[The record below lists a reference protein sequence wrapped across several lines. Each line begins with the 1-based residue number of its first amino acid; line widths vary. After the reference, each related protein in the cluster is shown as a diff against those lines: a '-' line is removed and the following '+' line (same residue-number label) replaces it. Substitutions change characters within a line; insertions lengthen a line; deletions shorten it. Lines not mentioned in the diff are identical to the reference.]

1 VTNRIFDQEFSL
13 EVFVRL
19 DAVVPVSVPQH
30 SSKDGFI
37 GLTQREATVEDI
49 DFRVVGE
56 ELDLALKTMGM
67 TEVISVKASKEG
79 YRSAIFQRSIEG
91 PDETQTPLLNDLH
104 SRLSSGPGLGN
115 FSRVVFR
122 IVIDDGCG
130 PPRLSLGLKRLKS
143 VVQPGANVTNGDCEV
158 G

>member
-1 VTNRIFDQEFSL
+1 VTNRIFDQEFPL

-30 SSKDGFI
+30 SSKDALI
-37 GLTQREATVEDI
+37 RLTEGEATVEDI
-49 DFRVVGE
+49 DFRVIGE
-56 ELDLALKTMGM
+56 ELDLALKTMGL

-79 YRSAIFQRSIEG
+79 DRATIFYRSVEG
-91 PDETQTPLLNDLH
+91 SDETQSPLLNDLH
-104 SRLSSGPGLGN
+104 SWISSGPGLSN
-115 FSRVVFR
+115 LSRVVFR

-130 PPRLSLGLKRLKS
+130 PARLGLGLKRLKS
-143 VVQPGANVTNGDCEV
+143 VVQPGANVANGNCEV